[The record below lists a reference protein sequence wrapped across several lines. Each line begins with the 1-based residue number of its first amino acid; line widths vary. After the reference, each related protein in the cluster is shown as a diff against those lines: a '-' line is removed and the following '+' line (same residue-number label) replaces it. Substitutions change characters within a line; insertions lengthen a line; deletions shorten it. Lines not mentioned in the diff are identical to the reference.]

1 MHSRLEKP
9 IIREERA
16 ETSLVAFIEFGFPIS
31 RSNNWQTQERVFEE
45 KGLIF
50 YLRLKEEVWES
61 IRTIP
66 EPLKMTKK
74 RTFLVWRPISKA
86 IFQKLKPASK
96 NPRAGNR
103 RWIFPETESVLT
115 WKIGERQPLFLA
127 VLKFVV
133 EVPFQKWISWDTGGS
148 SPRLEKKPTINSWTR
163 HAFCDSVLSYGR
175 NRWKF
180 EHVIRNSMGNEIWS
194 IYNDKYFEIWIFY
207 T

>member
-103 RWIFPETESVLT
+103 KWIFPETMRFNLENWWTTTTILCSFKICSRSSFRKMDQSRKLKISDLVQLLNDLT
-115 WKIGERQPLFLA
+115 GHQPNL
-127 VLKFVV
+127 
-133 EVPFQKWISWDTGGS
+133 P
-148 SPRLEKKPTINSWTR
+148 KKPRETW
-163 HAFCDSVLSYGR
+163 SY
-175 NRWKF
+175 F
-180 EHVIRNSMGNEIWS
+180 
-194 IYNDKYFEIWIFY
+194 
-207 T
+207 